1 MRKLFYLMLVV
12 LGTAAS
18 VSCSKDDDD
27 NNGGGNNNGEGV
39 ITVKIEDEIEFLWI
53 GTSALGEVITVN
65 WGDGTT
71 ENFVSAINDDEELY
85 SDFVADLEH
94 EYTEKGTHTI
104 TITGKNII
112 EFGWEAPTSMS
123 TFTNAIYS
131 IDASKCTT
139 LESLYC
145 YNSGDDNGL
154 IELNLNG
161 CSALKSLEIEGD
173 LTSLD
178 ISDCT
183 ALTYLNCYDNQL
195 TSLDVTQNTALTE
208 LDCGGNELTS
218 LDVAKNTALTSLN
231 CGYNQ
236 LTSLDVSK
244 NTKLTE
250 LECNGNQ
257 FTASEMNKIY
267 EALPTVE
274 YGYLFCDQLGNPG
287 IAEQKGWQVTW

>member
-12 LGTAAS
+12 LGTAAF

-71 ENFVSAINDDEELY
+71 ENFVSAINDDEDLY

-218 LDVAKNTALTSLN
+218 LNVAKNTALTSLN

-236 LTSLDVSK
+236 LTSLDVS
-244 NTKLTE
+244 NSVGLQNVNSGRNE
-250 LECNGNQ
+250 
-257 FTASEMNKIY
+257 
-267 EALPTVE
+267 
-274 YGYLFCDQLGNPG
+274 
-287 IAEQKGWQVTW
+287 